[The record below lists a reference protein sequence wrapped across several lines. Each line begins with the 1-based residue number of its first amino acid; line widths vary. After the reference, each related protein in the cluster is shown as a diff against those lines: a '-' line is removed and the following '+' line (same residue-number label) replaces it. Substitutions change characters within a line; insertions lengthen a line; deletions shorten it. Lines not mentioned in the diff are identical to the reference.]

1 MVYATKYI
9 QRKEDERLNS
19 EAGLGEVERAERY
32 VLNFVNLGRVQSY
45 PSANKWQQDIDTN
58 HSAQITTE

>member
-32 VLNFVNLGRVQSY
+32 VLNFVNLGRVQS
-45 PSANKWQQDIDTN
+45 
-58 HSAQITTE
+58 